1 MSLTKFGKKLLCFLA
16 LVAFGFA
23 IVACQQGTVTEPS
36 EAKQTAEE
44 HVDDIYNKL
53 FWDDSAYIDITS
65 NLSLATKTM
74 YEDTVVSWSSSHAD
88 IIATDG
94 VVSRPKHDHEEAVS
108 VDPSN
113 PDEEGKH
120 VSVTLRATIKATY
133 EEEGEAKEVVK
144 YKEFVF
150 TVLCLP
156 NVQTTTIAQAKAD
169 AFNYIFEE
177 KGLDKKLTT
186 NDNTVIY
193 NVEITGVVVAKL
205 NANGAGQFFVHDGT
219 DGIYVYSNKTE
230 VQIGDVVHVV
240 GGVYCYYGNLQVGK
254 DITVTVLEETMEA
267 PAHKEITI
275 EEWNTQDSKE
285 SQIGYFGGRLFKVHA
300 KLESYESDGNTNY
313 KLIDLYTN
321 TYVQIYYKSYNLEQ
335 LEVLKQYDGKY
346 VYVTGT
352 SYDRD
357 SRTNISRM
365 IWDGYIEEAPAP
377 SLSDDQKL
385 VQAAGRVETLAG
397 SYVAGSLLE
406 LPVADEE
413 FGATITWSIPAD
425 APYANGKFALVDV
438 ATDFVATAV
447 VAVNGKEQTVEVK
460 FTVNPIQSVTV
471 AQAVALEVGST
482 VKLTG
487 TIEVIFGSK
496 GNYYLKDASGSLLV
510 YVGTSNGIEVN
521 GSTVTVK
528 AGDKVTL
535 IGETAVFN
543 GCPQIGKI
551 VSYESHE
558 AATWEMSVPQEVS
571 VADIKAYTLENAPYG
586 EYLMVKGTLVKS
598 GNYYYLADGEQQIS
612 LYNSNVVEKLAAVAD
627 TDTQVTLF
635 VYFYGF
641 QKVDYTGDTRVI
653 FNGREGEYFIGDE
666 PVVLPSERTYKTIG
680 EAKALATSAGVE
692 VTLRGVVTF
701 VGPYSEKYG
710 NFGALIADATD
721 GLYLYR
727 VSGTDAHAKL
737 VVGDEVELTGLMK
750 VYNGLYELCNLKAD
764 NITVISSG
772 NVVETVPMSNDI
784 ADQSKVVELTGAVWN
799 GKAFEKDGV
808 TYAYFYSSTMLL
820 EEPTLVSGATYNV
833 KGWLNWYNGAQ
844 ISPLEAPV
852 LAGDAPAHEHVACP
866 ICQLCTAADCDG
878 TAEEKCPGHEVTPPT
893 AGVVEG
899 QAYVIG
905 AANSKGTLYFNG
917 TVSSGRFNGV
927 YVKEQATKVYVEAV
941 DGNFRIYFT
950 DASDVKQYV
959 VMGDKSAGGSF
970 TTDSAAA
977 SIFEWN
983 ADKNTLAVAEDSNN
997 RAFGVAA
1004 DSTYDNFSCYDL
1016 TGSYN
1021 WGQFEAVDGTVT
1033 PEPSHEHVACPICQ
1047 LCTAADCDGTA
1058 EEKCPGHEVTPV
1070 IEEITIAEFLAKP
1083 VDATVWYKLTGIM
1096 TNIVNTTYGNFTLV
1110 DQNDSSVSIYVYG
1123 LTATQVTSND
1133 KSFSTLGLEEYDVV
1147 TFIGVR
1153 AEYKGSAQVGGPA
1166 YYVSHVEGVKPAH
1179 EHVACPICQLCTAD
1193 DCDGTAEEKCA
1204 GHAPVVN
1211 NSLKITFDDVTKR
1224 TELDNNHQTWVE
1236 NGVTVTVNKNTSTS
1250 NINGNYLNP
1259 VRVYKSHELVVSCE
1273 QAFSKV
1279 VITVYYNNGA
1289 TTYIDALAK
1298 TTAPAGATMTN
1309 VDAEFT
1315 LVFAENVNSFS
1326 MVMDNAQVRIVSIE
1340 VYPAA

>member
-120 VSVTLRATIKATY
+120 VAVTLRATIKATY

-205 NANGAGQFFVHDGT
+205 NASGAGQFFVHDGT

-357 SRTNISRM
+357 SRTNISRV

-385 VQAAGRVETLAG
+385 VQAAGRVEALAG

-612 LYNSNVVEKLAAVAD
+612 LYNSNVVERLAAVAD

-666 PVVLPSERTYKTIG
+666 PVVLPSERTYKTIE

-701 VGPYSEKYG
+701 VGPYSEQYG

-727 VSGTDAHAKL
+727 VSGADAHAKL
-737 VVGDEVELTGLMK
+737 VIGDEVELTGLMK
-750 VYNGLYELCNLKAD
+750 VYNGLYELCNLNAD

-772 NVVETVPMSNDI
+772 NVVEAVPMSNDI

-799 GKAFEKDGV
+799 GEAFEKDGV
-808 TYAYFYSSTMLL
+808 TYTYFYSSTMLL
-820 EEPTLVSGATYNV
+820 EKPTLVSGATYNV
-833 KGWLNWYNGAQ
+833 KGWLNWYNGPQ

-852 LAGDAPAHEHVACP
+852 LAGDAPAHEHVACD
-866 ICQLCTAADCDG
+866 ICGKCTAADCDG
-878 TAEEKCPGHEVTPPT
+878 ADEV
-893 AGVVEG
+893 
-899 QAYVIG
+899 
-905 AANSKGTLYFNG
+905 
-917 TVSSGRFNGV
+917 
-927 YVKEQATKVYVEAV
+927 
-941 DGNFRIYFT
+941 
-950 DASDVKQYV
+950 
-959 VMGDKSAGGSF
+959 
-970 TTDSAAA
+970 
-977 SIFEWN
+977 
-983 ADKNTLAVAEDSNN
+983 
-997 RAFGVAA
+997 
-1004 DSTYDNFSCYDL
+1004 
-1016 TGSYN
+1016 
-1021 WGQFEAVDGTVT
+1021 
-1033 PEPSHEHVACPICQ
+1033 
-1047 LCTAADCDGTA
+1047 
-1058 EEKCPGHEVTPV
+1058 KCPGHEVTPV

-1096 TNIVNTTYGNFTLV
+1096 TNIENTTYGNFTLV

-1166 YYVSHVEGVKPAH
+1166 YYVSHVEGEKPPH

-1204 GHAPVVN
+1204 GHTVVGEYAHTFDFGTTAASGYSADKTIELIDGITNNKYTVINHWTQTSTSANSPHTNNGAFAVLCPVRQN
-1211 NSLKITFDDVTKR
+1211 NSTKDSYLQFDFTSAVSSITFDATWWSSSDAGNASKIAKFEVQYST
-1224 TELDNNHQTWVE
+1224 DGQTWTTVDFGGTAVLSASEYKTFTCAVE
-1236 NGVTVTVNKNTSTS
+1236 GATHVRIYCEGDNTYTS
-1250 NINGNYLNP
+1250 NQSA
-1259 VRVYKSHELVVSCE
+1259 RLVVDNIKFK
-1273 QAFSKV
+1273 A
-1279 VITVYYNNGA
+1279 NN
-1289 TTYIDALAK
+1289 
-1298 TTAPAGATMTN
+1298 N
-1309 VDAEFT
+1309 
-1315 LVFAENVNSFS
+1315 
-1326 MVMDNAQVRIVSIE
+1326 
-1340 VYPAA
+1340 